1 MMFGRKRRTRAQRA
15 ADSRDLGIVCAVF
28 GFIIV
33 FVAVMTPILHIITQN
48 KRLEA
53 QSRR

>member
-1 MMFGRKRRTRAQRA
+1 MFGRNRRSRAQRA
-15 ADSRDLGIVCAVF
+15 ADSRDLCTVF

-33 FVAVMTPILHIITQN
+33 FVAVMTPILHLMTQN